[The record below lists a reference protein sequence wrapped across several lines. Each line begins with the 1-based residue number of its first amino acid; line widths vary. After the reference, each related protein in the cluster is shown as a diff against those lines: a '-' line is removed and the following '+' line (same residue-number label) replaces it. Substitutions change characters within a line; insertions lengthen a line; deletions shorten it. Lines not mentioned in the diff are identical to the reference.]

1 MHNKSKKDAKNSI
14 EFFHIL
20 FYIGNEPKSGLARD
34 LGDCLQSRNVPF
46 GTSGDPRSEDCRPI
60 FAVRFRTS
68 VKLSCEVQDGSFIFG
83 NGHFIVVLK
92 SGMKMIGKEY
102 PSREAISEIEA
113 GFSLKR

>member
-1 MHNKSKKDAKNSI
+1 MPQKLRADLMRLQMKIINTLRKKRRCREACP
-14 EFFHIL
+14 FC
-20 FYIGNEPKSGLARD
+20 IGNEPKSGLARD

-46 GTSGDPRSEDCRPI
+46 GTSGDYVRRLRPI

-92 SGMKMIGKEY
+92 SGMK
-102 PSREAISEIEA
+102 
-113 GFSLKR
+113 